1 MSFISTAGDLGI
13 QSRVPTSAYYGQAR
27 NNNKHSCCGITGP
40 TGPAGASAPLSDPRS
55 ATSSGPTGPTGATGS
70 VFLSSANLNLD
81 KAPIEGESLATTIGV
96 DLAYMSG
103 NTIVFFNTVGSFE
116 GIVSSYDHRKGA
128 VGVARITNILGTV
141 TGPQTFTVN
150 LGGAR
155 GATIFSGSAPPGVS
169 GRIGDF
175 YLDTQSFV
183 LYKLILP

>member
-13 QSRVPTSAYYGQAR
+13 QHRVPTSAYYGQSR
-27 NNNKHSCCGITGP
+27 TNNKNPCCGITGP
-40 TGPAGASAPLSDPRS
+40 TGPAGSPLSDPRS
-55 ATSSGPTGPTGATGS
+55 TTSSGPTGPTGSTGPI
-70 VFLSSANLNLD
+70 FLSSVNLNLE
-81 KAPIEGESLATTIGV
+81 KAPIEGDLLFMKIGL

-103 NTIVFFNTVGSFE
+103 NTIVFFNTRGSFE
-116 GIVSSYDHRKGA
+116 GIVSFYDDRKGS

-141 TGPQTFTVN
+141 IGPQTFTVN

-155 GATIFSGSAPPGVS
+155 GATIFSGAAPPGVS

-175 YLDTQSFV
+175 YLDTESFV

>member
-13 QSRVPTSAYYGQAR
+13 QSRVPTSAYYGQSR
-27 NNNKHSCCGITGP
+27 NNNKNPCCGITGP
-40 TGPAGASAPLSDPRS
+40 TGPAGSLSD
-55 ATSSGPTGPTGATGS
+55 ATSRGPTGPTGATGPI
-70 VFLSSANLNLD
+70 FLSSSNLNLS
-81 KAPIEGESLATTIGV
+81 KPPIEGESLSTTIGI

-103 NTIVFFNTVGSFE
+103 NTIVFYNTIGSFE
-116 GIVSSYDHRKGA
+116 GIVSSYDHYTGS

-141 TGPQTFTVN
+141 TGPQLFTVN

-155 GATIFSGSAPPGVS
+155 GATIFSGSTPPGVS